1 MSAVEDHIDG
11 LDPAVAAAV
20 RAIRRVV
27 LASHDGVDE
36 HIKWNGPSF
45 RIDGDDR
52 ITVGLNPKGGVRA
65 VLHRG
70 VKPKDTSGFVFE
82 DDSGLV
88 KWAAPD
94 RGVVAFADAAAVEA
108 RAEAFQALCRRWFA
122 ATR

>member
-1 MSAVEDHIDG
+1 MPAVEAFIEG
-11 LDPAVAAAV
+11 LEPDRATAV
-20 RAIRRVV
+20 RALRRIV
-27 LASHDGVDE
+27 LASHDGLDE

-52 ITVGLNPKGGVRA
+52 ITLGLNPKGGVRA
-65 VLHRG
+65 ILHRG

-88 KWAAPD
+88 TWAAPD

-108 RAEAFQALCRRWFA
+108 QAEAFQTLCRRWFE